1 MRLLSPA
8 FPICIKPKGVMS
20 DTIKSRPQIGHK
32 VVGELKRLF
41 QIFLY
46 MLICVG
52 AILYF
57 RMSIPSKEN
66 IGLWHFGYAIVKALL
81 LAKFILLGHMLHI
94 GERLRGRPLFYSS
107 LYQALALC
115 LLLIVLLG
123 LEEGVVALVQGQTIR
138 ASIGAVL
145 GSSRHLILAQGLLMF
160 LLLLPY
166 VAFLQLNE
174 ALGAGNLKRLF
185 FASRSLQDT
194 EHVTLKG

>member
-1 MRLLSPA
+1 
-8 FPICIKPKGVMS
+8 
-20 DTIKSRPQIGHK
+20 
-32 VVGELKRLF
+32 
-41 QIFLY
+41 
-46 MLICVG
+46 
-52 AILYF
+52 
-57 RMSIPSKEN
+57 MSIPSKEN

>member
-1 MRLLSPA
+1 
-8 FPICIKPKGVMS
+8 MS
-20 DTIKSRPQIGHK
+20 NTIKSGPQISRRMLS
-32 VVGELKRLF
+32 ELKRLL

-46 MLICVG
+46 MLVCVG

-57 RMSIPSKEN
+57 RMSIPSAQN
-66 IGLWHFGYAIVKALL
+66 VGLWHFGYAIVKALL
-81 LAKFILLGHMLHI
+81 LAKFVLLGHMLHI
-94 GERLRGRPLFYSS
+94 GERERGRPLFYSS

-145 GSSRHLILAQGLLMF
+145 GSSRHLILAQGLLLF

-185 FASRSLQDT
+185 FVSRSLQDT
-194 EHVTLKG
+194 EHVAFKG